1 MAPKIIYV
9 TGFRQHAGKTVTSIG
24 LISLLRK
31 FISPEKIGYIK
42 PVGQELIQLSGGVK
56 VDKDVKIIEKF
67 CGIPD
72 MKLENL
78 SPVQLGS
85 GFTKA
90 FLKSDDKTKI
100 SKRFASYIEQSF
112 ALMSN
117 KEIIIAEGTGHPGV
131 GGIVGLSN
139 AHVGNL
145 IGADILYI
153 SGGGIGKA
161 LDMLEVDLSYF
172 LYMKSNVRGILFNRL
187 IPNKIDTVKE
197 FITEKLLQE
206 MYPGFKHPL
215 SIYGYLPAIEDLPNP
230 SMAVIK
236 KHLKKAQVM
245 GDPETEPWHRTCRS
259 IKIISLQEE
268 YLDLEKFLH
277 SGDIVVI
284 AAGSKGRIKKIIE
297 YSNKLS
303 NPIGGLI
310 ISCLK
315 PERSLKDENIKRINK
330 SSIPT
335 LLLEDNTETVERK
348 LFYTF
353 ENTKIQL
360 YDNKKIQE
368 IDEMFNEHFQMEK
381 FMEHFLN

>member
-230 SMAVIK
+230 SMAVVK
-236 KHLKKAQVM
+236 KHLEKAQVM

>member
-1 MAPKIIYV
+1 MAPKIVYV

-31 FISPEKIGYIK
+31 YMSPEKIGYIK
-42 PVGQELIQLSGGVK
+42 PVGQELIQLSDGVK
-56 VDKDVKIIEKF
+56 VDKDVKVIEKF
-67 CGIPD
+67 SGIPD

-85 GFTKA
+85 GFTKSY
-90 FLKSDDKTKI
+90 LRSEDKSKI
-100 SKRFASYIEQSF
+100 SNKFALKIEQSF
-112 ALMSN
+112 ESMSN

-187 IPNKIDTVKE
+187 IPDKIDTVKE
-197 FITEKLLQE
+197 FITEKLLRE

-215 SIYGYLPAIEDLPNP
+215 SIYGYLPTIKDLPNP
-230 SMAVIK
+230 SMAVVK
-236 KHLKKAQVM
+236 KHLKKAQIL
-245 GDPETEPWHRTCRS
+245 GDPESEPWQKTCRS

-277 SGDIVVI
+277 SGDIVII

-303 NPIGGLI
+303 TPIGGLI
-310 ISCLK
+310 ISCLI
-315 PERSLKDENIKRINK
+315 PERGLEDTNIERINN
-330 SSIPT
+330 SRIPT
-335 LLLEDNTETVERK
+335 LLLEDNTEVVERK

-360 YDNKKIQE
+360 FDNKKIKE
-368 IDEMFNEHFQMEK
+368 IEDMFTEHFQMDK
-381 FMEHFLN
+381 FMDHFLN

>member
-1 MAPKIIYV
+1 MAPKIVYI
-9 TGFRQHAGKTVTSIG
+9 TGFRQHAGKTVASIG
-24 LISLLRK
+24 LITLLRK
-31 FISPEKIGYIK
+31 YMPPEKIGYIK
-42 PVGQELIQLSGGVK
+42 PVGQELIQLSGGAK

-85 GFTKA
+85 GFTKSY
-90 FLKSDDKTKI
+90 LKSEDKSKI
-100 SKRFASYIEQSF
+100 SNKFSKEIEQSF
-112 ALMSN
+112 ESMSN

-187 IPNKIDTVKE
+187 IPDKITTVKE
-197 FITEKLLQE
+197 YITEKLLQE
-206 MYPGFKHPL
+206 MYPGFRDPL
-215 SIYGYLPAIEDLPNP
+215 SIYGYLPAVKDLPNP
-230 SMAVIK
+230 SMAVVR
-236 KHLKKAQVM
+236 KHLKKALVI
-245 GDPETEPWHRTCRS
+245 GDPETDPWHKTCRS

-277 SGDIVVI
+277 SGDIVLI
-284 AAGSKGRIKKIIE
+284 AAGSKSRIKKIIE

-303 NPIGGLI
+303 EPIGGLI
-310 ISCLK
+310 ISCVVE
-315 PERSLKDENIKRINK
+315 ERALKDENIERINK
-330 SSIPT
+330 FKIPT

-360 YDNKKIQE
+360 YDNKKIKE
-368 IDEMFNEHFQMEK
+368 IEDLFNEHFQIEK

>member
-1 MAPKIIYV
+1 MAPKIVYV
-9 TGFRQHAGKTVTSIG
+9 TGFRQHAGKTVASIG

-31 FISPEKIGYIK
+31 YMSPEKIGYIK
-42 PVGQELIQLSGGVK
+42 PVGQELIQLSDGVK
-56 VDKDVKIIEKF
+56 VDKDVKVIEKF

-90 FLKSDDKTKI
+90 YLKNTDKTRI
-100 SKRFASYIEQSF
+100 SNGFALDIENSFASM
-112 ALMSN
+112 AN
-117 KEIIIAEGTGHPGV
+117 KEVIIAEGTGHPGV

-187 IPNKIDTVKE
+187 IPDKIATVKE
-197 FITEKLLQE
+197 YINENLLQE

-215 SIYGYLPAIEDLPNP
+215 SIYGYLPTIDDLPNP
-230 SMAVIK
+230 SMAVVK
-236 KHLKKAQVM
+236 KHLKNAEAI
-245 GDPETEPWHRTCRS
+245 GDPETEPWHKTCRS

-284 AAGSKGRIKKIIE
+284 AAGSRGRIKKIIE
-297 YSNKLS
+297 YSDKMS
-303 NPIGGLI
+303 APIGGLI
-310 ISCLK
+310 VSCVIEDRGLK
-315 PERSLKDENIKRINK
+315 QENIDRINK
-330 SSIPT
+330 SKIPT
-335 LLLEDNTETVERK
+335 LLLADNTETVERK

-360 YDNKKIQE
+360 YDNKKIIE
-368 IDEMFNEHFQMEK
+368 IEDMFNEHFQIEK
-381 FMEHFLN
+381 FVDHFLN

>member
-1 MAPKIIYV
+1 MAPKIIYI
-9 TGFRQHAGKTVTSIG
+9 TGFRQHAGKTVASIG

-31 FISPEKIGYIK
+31 FMSPEKIGYIK
-42 PVGQELIQLSGGVK
+42 PVGQELVQISGGAK
-56 VDKDVKIIEKF
+56 VDKDVKVIEKF

-78 SPVQLGS
+78 SPVQLGT

-90 FLKSDDKTKI
+90 YLKNNDKASI
-100 SKRFASYIEQSF
+100 SKGFSKDIVNSF
-112 ALMSN
+112 ESMAN
-117 KEIIIAEGTGHPGV
+117 KDIIIAEGTGHPGV

-187 IPNKIDTVKE
+187 IPDKINTVKE
-197 FITEKLLQE
+197 YITEKLLQE
-206 MYPGFKHPL
+206 MYPGFKHPI
-215 SIYGYLPAIEDLPNP
+215 SIYGYLPTIDDLPNP
-230 SMAVIK
+230 SMAVVK
-236 KHLKKAQVM
+236 KHLKKANTI
-245 GDPETEPWHRTCRS
+245 GDPETDPWHRTCRS

-284 AAGSKGRIKKIIE
+284 AAGSKGRIQKIIE
-297 YSNKLS
+297 YSDKLS
-303 NPIGGLI
+303 EPIGGLI
-310 ISCLK
+310 ISCVDEKRELK
-315 PERSLKDENIKRINK
+315 PENVKRINK
-330 SSIPT
+330 SQIPT
-335 LLLEDNTETVERK
+335 LLLSDNTQTVERK

-353 ENTKIQL
+353 ENSKIQL
-360 YDNKKIQE
+360 YDNKKIME
-368 IDEMFNEHFQMEK
+368 IEEMFNEHFQMDK
-381 FMEHFLN
+381 FVDHFLN